1 MGLKSNKI
9 QLAIFVLIPLIPLVL
24 FWIFPMIASLLLSF
38 TNWDY
43 ISPTYDI
50 VGLKNYI
57 DLLSGQAFQNALFQT
72 LYFTFFSVIPII
84 VLGFIVAVMIH
95 RLSKT
100 AGFARGLVF
109 APYITPMIGMSI
121 VFSWLFNAQVG
132 PINEILGALGL
143 PQPNWFAESPQAMW
157 VIILITIW
165 KNVEWA
171 SIFYADAFSR
181 IPSSL
186 FEVADVEGLSGW
198 QKIRSVLIPLSSPT
212 TIFLVIVSTF
222 DCLQAY
228 DQINVLTQGGPAG
241 TTRTLLYLFYEL
253 GFNQFN
259 MGQATALAMV
269 ILVIS
274 GILAFILIRVS
285 RKYTYY

>member
-1 MGLKSNKI
+1 ML
-9 QLAIFVLIPLIPLVL
+9 
-24 FWIFPMIASLLLSF
+24 
-38 TNWDY
+38 
-43 ISPTYDI
+43 
-50 VGLKNYI
+50 
-57 DLLSGQAFQNALFQT
+57 
-72 LYFTFFSVIPII
+72 II
-84 VLGFIVAVMIH
+84 V
-95 RLSKT
+95 
-100 AGFARGLVF
+100 
-109 APYITPMIGMSI
+109 
-121 VFSWLFNAQVG
+121 
-132 PINEILGALGL
+132 
-143 PQPNWFAESPQAMW
+143 
-157 VIILITIW
+157 IIIITIW
-165 KNVEWA
+165 KNVGWA

-186 FEVADVEGLSGW
+186 FEVANVEGLSGW
-198 QKIRSVLIPLSSPT
+198 QKIRYVLIPLSSPT
-212 TIFLVIVSTF
+212 TVFLMIVSTL

-269 ILVIS
+269 ILIIS

>member
-1 MGLKSNKI
+1 MELKVNKI
-9 QLAIFVLIPLIPLVL
+9 QFGLFVLIPLIPLFL
-24 FWIFPMIASLLLSF
+24 FWILPMTASLLLSF

-43 ISPTYDI
+43 ISPTYDV
-50 VGLKNYI
+50 VGLKNYV
-57 DLLSGQAFQNALFQT
+57 DLLSGQAFKNALFQT

-84 VLGFIVAVMIH
+84 VLGFIVAVLIQK
-95 RLSKT
+95 LSKS
-100 AGFARGLVF
+100 AGFARGLIF
-109 APYITPMIGMSI
+109 SPYITPMIGMSI
-121 VFSWLFNAQVG
+121 VFSWLFNVQVG
-132 PINEILGALGL
+132 PINEVLGALGL
-143 PQPNWFAESPQAMW
+143 PQPNWFAQSPQAMW
-157 VIILITIW
+157 VIIIITIW
-165 KNVEWA
+165 KNVGWA

-186 FEVADVEGLSGW
+186 FEVANVEGLSGW
-198 QKIRSVLIPLSSPT
+198 QKIRYVLIPLSSPT
-212 TIFLVIVSTF
+212 TVFLMIVSTL

-269 ILVIS
+269 ILIIS

>member
-1 MGLKSNKI
+1 MELKVNKI
-9 QLAIFVLIPLIPLVL
+9 QLGLFILIPLIPLFL
-24 FWIFPMIASLLLSF
+24 FWILPMIASLLLSF

-43 ISPTYDI
+43 ISPTYDV
-50 VGLKNYI
+50 VGLKNYV

-84 VLGFIVAVMIH
+84 ILGFIVAVMIQK
-95 RLSKT
+95 LSRS
-100 AGFARGLVF
+100 AGFVRGLVF
-109 APYITPMIGMSI
+109 SPYITPMIGMSI

-132 PINEILGALGL
+132 PINEVMGALGL
-143 PQPNWFAESPQAMW
+143 PQPNWFDQSPQAMW

-165 KNVEWA
+165 KNVGWA

-186 FEVADVEGLSGW
+186 FEVANVEGLSGW
-198 QKIRSVLIPLSSPT
+198 QKIRYVLIPLSSPT
-212 TIFLVIVSTF
+212 TVFLMIVSTL

-241 TTRTLLYLFYEL
+241 TTRTLIYLFYEL

-285 RKYTYY
+285 RKHTYY